1 MDLFA
6 KSHFLQS
13 LSCPLF
19 PVCLSHT
26 GNRKGKLYIGKDR
39 LMRDQIITLKDKSD
53 RMIPVRIP
61 VPVFVLLCRNPV
73 NNQITTVIAVESS
86 HNI

>member
-1 MDLFA
+1 MDLVA

-19 PVCLSHT
+19 PVCLS
-26 GNRKGKLYIGKDR
+26 NRKGKLYIGKDR

-73 NNQITTVIAVESS
+73 NNQITTVIAVKSS